1 MANGG
6 GAQDVQMGVQAAR
19 MNVGRALRR
28 WGGRALVPCLLALAL
43 PSAAQGV
50 PPAPADIVAVA
61 SAGEVLL
68 QWRAPANVAH
78 YELRYASGGGAF
90 GPWTRHGAPSTSATV
105 GGLAS
110 GVLYTFQLRAVNA
123 AGPGPSAQATATP
136 LGQPDFVPDFRLRTG
151 PALVYRAGS
160 PVETSLPRAFAAT
173 SYAVTPE
180 LPDGLSLNALSAV
193 VRGTPTRAQPR
204 SRYTLTAFDDDDD
217 EQTLPFTIEV
227 LEDTMPTFGEDLAD
241 QTYRVGSAVAVL
253 QLPMAAG
260 GDGDIVYE
268 LTPTLPAGLALD
280 AAGRTISG
288 TPTAVAPRKTFT
300 WTATDEDGDEA
311 ALAFSVEVEPDAM
324 PAFGAGVA
332 DQTFRVGTAVSLRLP
347 EAAGGDGALSYGLA
361 PALPRGLALDA
372 ASRTISGIPRAV
384 AARTTFTWTATDEDG
399 DEAALAFSVEVEPD
413 AMPAFGAGVA
423 DQTFRVGTAVSL
435 RLPEAAGG
443 DGALSYGLAPALP
456 RGLALDAASRTI
468 AGTPTAASPR
478 ATFTWTATDEDG
490 DEAALAF
497 SVEVEPDAMPA
508 FGAEVAD
515 QTYRVGTPVSLRL
528 PEAAGG
534 DGALSYG
541 LAPALPRGLALDA
554 ASRTIAGTPTAVSP
568 RATFTWTGTDEDGD
582 EAALAFSIEVEP
594 DAMPTFGGAG
604 VADQR
609 YRVSTAVVDLVLPR
623 ATSGDGELVY
633 GLTPALPPG
642 LALDS
647 ATRTISG
654 TPTARASR
662 AQYTWTATDEDGD
675 AATLAFAIEVGAAI
689 TVSIADASAPEGE
702 TLSFPVEIS
711 AAVPVPVTVSYR
723 TVDGSA
729 RAGEDFAGASGS
741 LVFAPGTTA
750 LRIDIA
756 VSSDPM
762 AEADETFTVV
772 LDDVVNA
779 ELGDAEA
786 TGTIADDD
794 MEAARGEALGT
805 ALGAFGRAFVA
816 DAVDTVSGRFQEGP
830 PTAPRASSGL
840 GVAVA
845 RFLSGQD
852 PRGSAIGGLAGQGA
866 GADAAAAGRPSIGG
880 SAFDSFG
887 SWTGASTGVPGGG
900 SFQMPFGGDAGER
913 GEWTLWA
920 KGATSRVSGEP
931 GFAVDGRIDTGY
943 VGVDARLPR
952 NTLVGIAVSRST
964 ADFDYQ
970 RPGVAAGEIELET
983 TTLLPYVHWTLCNG
997 LDLWAMAGAGG
1008 GEATLADEF
1017 GRTTTDTSVRLA
1029 AFGLRH
1035 ELAATETIGWAL
1047 KADAVSARFSA
1058 DALANEIVA
1067 ADADVERLRLMVE
1080 GRREWPRADQ
1090 ARLGAS
1096 FEFGARLDG
1105 GDGGSGVGAELGAAV
1120 DYRNMPL
1127 GLGLEARGR
1136 YLLAHAESDFED
1148 WGLSVALELDPGI
1161 QGSGA
1166 SLRLAPA
1173 WGRPDGGVES
1183 LWRADRMLN
1192 GHTALRRPDQRP
1204 ARLDMELGY
1213 GFAKSKRAGPLRFYG
1228 VVGGGSALSSHR
1240 LGVRTTSGK
1249 GLNWRV
1255 EVDRLQRFDGR
1266 ADHGILFSIGN
1277 APAAFMNAGRH
1288 GNGAAG
1294 W

>member
-1 MANGG
+1 MANGR
-6 GAQDVQMGVQAAR
+6 GAQDVRECAQDVRRHIQQVQRGAEAAR
-19 MNVGRALRR
+19 GSVGQALRR
-28 WGGRALVPCLLALAL
+28 WAGRALGLCLLALAL
-43 PSAAQGV
+43 PSAAQG
-50 PPAPADIVAVA
+50 APAAPAGLVAVA
-61 SAGEVLL
+61 GAGEVVLR
-68 QWRAPANVAH
+68 WRAPANVAY
-78 YELRYASGGGAF
+78 YELRYAVGGGTF
-90 GPWTRHGAPSTSATV
+90 GPWTRHDAPSTSVTV
-105 GGLAS
+105 GGLSS
-110 GVLYTFQLRAVNA
+110 GVLHTFQLRAVNA
-123 AGPGPSAQATATP
+123 AGAGPAAEATATP
-136 LGQPDFVPDFRLRTG
+136 RDVPDFVPDFGIRTG
-151 PALVYRAGS
+151 PALVYRVGS
-160 PVETSLPRAFAAT
+160 PVETSLPLAFAAT
-173 SYAVTPE
+173 SYAVAPA
-180 LPDGLSLNALSAV
+180 LPDGLSFNRLSAV

-217 EQTLPFTIEV
+217 QQTLPFTIEV
-227 LEDTMPTFGEDLAD
+227 LEDTMPTFGEDVAD
-241 QTYRVGSAVAVL
+241 QTYRVGSAVAAL
-253 QLPMAAG
+253 QLPMAAS
-260 GDGDIVYE
+260 GDGDIAYQ
-268 LTPTLPAGLALD
+268 LTPTLPA
-280 AAGRTISG
+280 
-288 TPTAVAPRKTFT
+288 
-300 WTATDEDGDEA
+300 
-311 ALAFSVEVEPDAM
+311 
-324 PAFGAGVA
+324 
-332 DQTFRVGTAVSLRLP
+332 
-347 EAAGGDGALSYGLA
+347 
-361 PALPRGLALDA
+361 
-372 ASRTISGIPRAV
+372 
-384 AARTTFTWTATDEDG
+384 
-399 DEAALAFSVEVEPD
+399 
-413 AMPAFGAGVA
+413 
-423 DQTFRVGTAVSL
+423 
-435 RLPEAAGG
+435 
-443 DGALSYGLAPALP
+443 
-456 RGLALDAASRTI
+456 GLALDAASRTI
-468 AGTPTAASPR
+468 AGTPTTVSPR
-478 ATFTWTATDEDG
+478 TTFTWTATDEDG
-490 DEAALAF
+490 DQATLVFAI
-497 SVEVEPDAMPA
+497 EVEADSMPA
-508 FGAEVAD
+508 FRAVVAD

-528 PEAAGG
+528 PEAVGG
-534 DGALSYG
+534 DGALSYS
-541 LAPALPRGLALDA
+541 LAPALPRGLALDVRRRTVAGTPSA
-554 ASRTIAGTPTAVSP
+554 ASR
-568 RATFTWTGTDEDGD
+568 RATYTWTATDEDGD
-582 EAALAFSIEVEP
+582 TATLRFAVAVEP

-609 YRVSTAVVDLVLPR
+609 YRVSTAVIDLVLPR

-647 ATRTISG
+647 ATRTIAG
-654 TPTARASR
+654 TPTAQASR

-675 AATLAFAIEVGAAI
+675 AATLTFAIEVGAAI
-689 TVSIADASAPEGE
+689 TVSIADAAAPEGE

-729 RAGEDFAGASGS
+729 RAGEDFAAASGS

-816 DAVDTVSGRFQEGP
+816 DAVDAVSGRFQEGP
-830 PTAPRASSGL
+830 PTAPRASAGL

-852 PRGSAIGGLAGQGA
+852 PRGSAMGGLAGQGA
-866 GADAAAAGRPSIGG
+866 GADAAAAGRPSFG
-880 SAFDSFG
+880 APALDSFG
-887 SWTGASTGVPGGG
+887 AWTSAATGLPGGG

-920 KGATSRVSGEP
+920 KGATSRVSAEP

-1047 KADAVSARFSA
+1047 KADAVTARFSA

-1080 GRREWPRADQ
+1080 GRREWPRTDRG
-1090 ARLGAS
+1090 RLGAS

-1192 GHTALRRPDQRP
+1192 GNTALRLPDQRP

-1213 GFAKSKRAGPLRFYG
+1213 GLAKSKRVGPLRFYG

-1277 APAAFMNAGRH
+1277 APAAFMNSGRH
-1288 GNGAAG
+1288 GDGAAG

>member
-1 MANGG
+1 MANGRS
-6 GAQDVQMGVQAAR
+6 AQDVRGCAQDVRGHIQQVQRGAEAAR
-19 MNVGRALRR
+19 GSVGQALRRLAGRAL
-28 WGGRALVPCLLALAL
+28 ASCLLALAL
-43 PSAAQGV
+43 PSAAQG
-50 PPAPADIVAVA
+50 APAAPAGLVAVA
-61 SAGEVLL
+61 GASEVVLR
-68 QWRAPANVAH
+68 WRAPANVAY
-78 YELRYASGGGAF
+78 YELRYAVGGDAF
-90 GPWTRHGAPSTSATV
+90 GPWTRHDAPSTSATV
-105 GGLAS
+105 GGLSS
-110 GVLYTFQLRAVNA
+110 GVLHTFQLRAVNA
-123 AGPGPSAQATATP
+123 AGAGPAAEATATP
-136 LGQPDFVPDFRLRTG
+136 RDVPDFVPDFGIRTG
-151 PALVYRAGS
+151 PALVYRVGS
-160 PVETSLPRAFAAT
+160 PVETSLPLAFAAT
-173 SYAVTPE
+173 SYAVAPA
-180 LPDGLSLNALSAV
+180 LPDGLSFNRLSAV

-217 EQTLPFTIEV
+217 QQTLPFTIEV
-227 LEDTMPTFGEDLAD
+227 LEDTMPIFGED
-241 QTYRVGSAVAVL
+241 
-253 QLPMAAG
+253 
-260 GDGDIVYE
+260 
-268 LTPTLPAGLALD
+268 
-280 AAGRTISG
+280 
-288 TPTAVAPRKTFT
+288 
-300 WTATDEDGDEA
+300 
-311 ALAFSVEVEPDAM
+311 
-324 PAFGAGVA
+324 
-332 DQTFRVGTAVSLRLP
+332 
-347 EAAGGDGALSYGLA
+347 
-361 PALPRGLALDA
+361 
-372 ASRTISGIPRAV
+372 
-384 AARTTFTWTATDEDG
+384 
-399 DEAALAFSVEVEPD
+399 
-413 AMPAFGAGVA
+413 
-423 DQTFRVGTAVSL
+423 
-435 RLPEAAGG
+435 
-443 DGALSYGLAPALP
+443 
-456 RGLALDAASRTI
+456 
-468 AGTPTAASPR
+468 
-478 ATFTWTATDEDG
+478 
-490 DEAALAF
+490 
-497 SVEVEPDAMPA
+497 
-508 FGAEVAD
+508 VAD
-515 QTYRVGTPVSLRL
+515 QTYRVDSAVAALQL
-528 PEAAGG
+528 PMATSG
-534 DGALSYG
+534 DGDIAYQLTPT
-541 LAPALPRGLALDA
+541 LPAGLALDA

-568 RATFTWTGTDEDGD
+568 RTTFTWTATDEDGD
-582 EAALAFSIEVEP
+582 QATLAFAIEVEADSMPAFRAVVADQTYRVGTPVSLRLPEAVGGDGALSYSLAPALPRGLALDARRRAVAGTPSAASRRTTYTWTATDEDGDTAMLRFAVAVEP

-609 YRVSTAVVDLVLPR
+609 YRVSTAVIDLVLPR

-633 GLTPALPPG
+633 DLTPALPPG

-647 ATRTISG
+647 ATRTIAG
-654 TPTARASR
+654 TPTAQASR

-689 TVSIADASAPEGE
+689 TVSIADAAAPEGE

-729 RAGEDFAGASGS
+729 RAGEDFAAASGS

-772 LDDVVNA
+772 LEDVVNA

-830 PTAPRASSGL
+830 PTAPRASAGL
-840 GVAVA
+840 GVAVV

-866 GADAAAAGRPSIGG
+866 GADAFARGPSIG
-880 SAFDSFG
+880 APALDSFG
-887 SWTGASTGVPGGG
+887 AWTGASTGLPGGG
-900 SFQMPFGGDAGER
+900 SFQMPFAGDAGER

-997 LDLWAMAGAGG
+997 LDLWAMAGGGG

-1058 DALANEIVA
+1058 DALPNEIVA
-1067 ADADVERLRLMVE
+1067 ADADVERLRFMVE
-1080 GRREWPRADQ
+1080 GRREWPRTDQ

-1148 WGLSVALELDPGI
+1148 WGLSVALELDPGM
-1161 QGSGA
+1161 QGNGA

-1173 WGRPDGGVES
+1173 WGRLGGGVES

-1192 GHTALRRPDQRP
+1192 GNSALRLPDQRP

-1213 GFAKSKRAGPLRFYG
+1213 GFAKSKGVGPLRFYG
-1228 VVGGGSALSSHR
+1228 IVGGASALSSHR

-1277 APAAFMNAGRH
+1277 APAAFMNSGRH
-1288 GNGAAG
+1288 GGGAAG

>member
-1 MANGG
+1 MANGRS
-6 GAQDVQMGVQAAR
+6 AQDVRECAQDVRRHIQQVQRGAEAAR
-19 MNVGRALRR
+19 GSVGQALRR
-28 WGGRALVPCLLALAL
+28 WAGRALGLCLLALAL
-43 PSAAQGV
+43 PSAAQG
-50 PPAPADIVAVA
+50 APAAPAGLVAVA
-61 SAGEVLL
+61 GAGEVVLR
-68 QWRAPANVAH
+68 WRAPANVAY
-78 YELRYASGGGAF
+78 YELRYAVGGGTF
-90 GPWTRHGAPSTSATV
+90 GPWTRHDAPSTSVTV
-105 GGLAS
+105 GGLSS
-110 GVLYTFQLRAVNA
+110 GVLHTFQLRAVNA
-123 AGPGPSAQATATP
+123 AGAGPAAEATATP
-136 LGQPDFVPDFRLRTG
+136 RDVPDFVPDFGIRTG
-151 PALVYRAGS
+151 PALVYRVGS
-160 PVETSLPRAFAAT
+160 PVETSLPLAFAAT
-173 SYAVTPE
+173 SYAVAPA
-180 LPDGLSLNALSAV
+180 LPDGLSFNRLSAV

-227 LEDTMPTFGEDLAD
+227 LEDAMPTFGESVAD
-241 QTYRVGSAVAVL
+241 QTYRVGSAVAAL
-253 QLPMAAG
+253 QLPTATS
-260 GDGDIVYE
+260 GDGDVAYQ

-280 AAGRTISG
+280 AASRAISG
-288 TPTAVAPRKTFT
+288 TPTAVSPRMTFT

-311 ALAFSVEVEPDAM
+311 TLAFSIEVEADSM
-324 PAFGAGVA
+324 PAF
-332 DQTFRVGTAVSLRLP
+332 
-347 EAAGGDGALSYGLA
+347 
-361 PALPRGLALDA
+361 
-372 ASRTISGIPRAV
+372 RAV
-384 AARTTFTWTATDEDG
+384 
-399 DEAALAFSVEVEPD
+399 
-413 AMPAFGAGVA
+413 
-423 DQTFRVGTAVSL
+423 
-435 RLPEAAGG
+435 
-443 DGALSYGLAPALP
+443 
-456 RGLALDAASRTI
+456 
-468 AGTPTAASPR
+468 
-478 ATFTWTATDEDG
+478 
-490 DEAALAF
+490 
-497 SVEVEPDAMPA
+497 
-508 FGAEVAD
+508 VAD

-528 PEAAGG
+528 PEAIGG
-534 DGALSYG
+534 DGALSYS
-541 LAPALPRGLALDA
+541 LAPALPRGLALDVRRRTVAGTPSA
-554 ASRTIAGTPTAVSP
+554 ASR
-568 RATFTWTGTDEDGD
+568 RATYTWTATDEDGD
-582 EAALAFSIEVEP
+582 TATLRFAVAVEP

-609 YRVSTAVVDLVLPR
+609 YRVSTAVIDLVLPR

-647 ATRTISG
+647 ATRAISG

-675 AATLAFAIEVGAAI
+675 AATLAFAIEVGAAV

-729 RAGEDFAGASGS
+729 RAGEDFAAASGS

-756 VSSDPM
+756 VSGDPM

-772 LDDVVNA
+772 LEDVVNA

-816 DAVDTVSGRFQEGP
+816 DAVDAVSGRFQEGP
-830 PTAPRASSGL
+830 PTAPRASAGL
-840 GVAVA
+840 GTAVA

-852 PRGSAIGGLAGQGA
+852 PRGLAIGGLAGQGA
-866 GADAAAAGRPSIGG
+866 GADAASAGRPSIGG

-887 SWTGASTGVPGGG
+887 ARTSASTGLPGGG
-900 SFQMPFGGDAGER
+900 SFQMPFAGDAGER

-1047 KADAVSARFSA
+1047 KADAVTARFSA

-1080 GRREWPRADQ
+1080 GRREWPRTDRG
-1090 ARLGAS
+1090 RLGAS

-1136 YLLAHAESDFED
+1136 YLLAHAESGFED

-1161 QGSGA
+1161 QGSGV

-1192 GHTALRRPDQRP
+1192 GNTALGLRDQRP

-1213 GFAKSKRAGPLRFYG
+1213 GFAKSKRVGPLRFYG

-1277 APAAFMNAGRH
+1277 APAAFMNSGRH
-1288 GNGAAG
+1288 GDEAAG

>member
-1 MANGG
+1 MANGR
-6 GAQDVQMGVQAAR
+6 GAQDVRECAQDVRGRAQEVQGSAQAAR
-19 MNVGRALRR
+19 GEVWRTLHRWRGRAL
-28 WGGRALVPCLLALAL
+28 GLCLLALAL
-43 PSAAQGV
+43 PAAAQG
-50 PPAPADIVAVA
+50 APAAPAGLVAVA
-61 SAGEVLL
+61 GAGEVVLR
-68 QWRAPANVAH
+68 WRAPANVAH
-78 YELRYASGGGAF
+78 YELRYAVGGDAF

-110 GVLYTFQLRAVNA
+110 GVLHTFQLRAVNA
-123 AGPGPSAQATATP
+123 AGAGPSAQATATP
-136 LGQPDFVPDFRLRTG
+136 LGIPDFAPDFGIRTG
-151 PALVYRAGS
+151 PALVYRVGS
-160 PVETSLPRAFAAT
+160 AVETSLPRAFAAT
-173 SYAVTPE
+173 SYAVAPT
-180 LPDGLSLNALSAV
+180 LPDGLSFNPLSAV

-204 SRYTLTAFDDDDD
+204 SRYVLTAFDDDDD
-217 EQTLPFTIEV
+217 QQALPFTIEV
-227 LEDTMPTFGEDLAD
+227 LEDTMPIFGEDVAD
-241 QTYRVGSAVAVL
+241 QTYRVGSAVAAL
-253 QLPMAAG
+253 QLPMATG
-260 GDGDIVYE
+260 GDGDIAYQ
-268 LTPTLPAGLALD
+268 LTPTLPAGLVLD
-280 AAGRTISG
+280 AVSRTISG
-288 TPTAVAPRKTFT
+288 TPTAMSP
-300 WTATDEDGDEA
+300 
-311 ALAFSVEVEPDAM
+311 
-324 PAFGAGVA
+324 
-332 DQTFRVGTAVSLRLP
+332 
-347 EAAGGDGALSYGLA
+347 
-361 PALPRGLALDA
+361 
-372 ASRTISGIPRAV
+372 
-384 AARTTFTWTATDEDG
+384 RTTFTWTATDEDG
-399 DEAALAFSVEVEPD
+399 DQATLAFAIEVEAD
-413 AMPAFGAGVA
+413 SMP
-423 DQTFRVGTAVSL
+423 TFRTV
-435 RLPEAAGG
+435 
-443 DGALSYGLAPALP
+443 
-456 RGLALDAASRTI
+456 
-468 AGTPTAASPR
+468 
-478 ATFTWTATDEDG
+478 
-490 DEAALAF
+490 
-497 SVEVEPDAMPA
+497 
-508 FGAEVAD
+508 VAD

-528 PEAAGG
+528 PEAVGG
-534 DGALSYG
+534 DGVLSYS
-541 LAPALPRGLALDA
+541 LAPPLPRGLALDVRR
-554 ASRTIAGTPTAVSP
+554 RTVAGTPSAESR
-568 RATFTWTGTDEDGD
+568 RATYTWTATDEDGD
-582 EAALAFSIEVEP
+582 TATLRFAVAVEP

-609 YRVSTAVVDLVLPR
+609 YRVSTAVIDLVLPR

-654 TPTARASR
+654 TPTARGSR

-689 TVSIADASAPEGE
+689 TVSIADAAAPEGE

-711 AAVPVPVTVSYR
+711 AAVPVPVTVSWR

-729 RAGEDFAGASGS
+729 RAGEDFAAASGS

-772 LDDVVNA
+772 LEDVVNA

-816 DAVDTVSGRFQEGP
+816 DAVDAVSGRFQEGP
-830 PTAPRASSGL
+830 PTAPRASAGL

-852 PRGSAIGGLAGQGA
+852 SRGLAIGGLARRGA
-866 GADAAAAGRPSIGG
+866 GADGASSGGPSFG
-880 SAFDSFG
+880 APALDSFG
-887 SWTGASTGVPGGG
+887 AWTGASTGLPGGG
-900 SFQMPFGGDAGER
+900 SFQMPFAGDAGER

-931 GFAVDGRIDTGY
+931 GFVVDGRIDTGY

-1047 KADAVSARFSA
+1047 KADAVTARFSA

-1080 GRREWPRADQ
+1080 GRREWPRTDRG
-1090 ARLGAS
+1090 RLGAS

-1148 WGLSVALELDPGI
+1148 WGLSVALELDPGM

-1173 WGRPDGGVES
+1173 WGRPEGGVES

-1192 GHTALRRPDQRP
+1192 GNSALRFPDQRP

-1213 GFAKSKRAGPLRFYG
+1213 GIAESRGAGPLRFYG

-1277 APAAFMNAGRH
+1277 APAAFMNSGRH
-1288 GNGAAG
+1288 GGGATG

>member
-1 MANGG
+1 MANGRS
-6 GAQDVQMGVQAAR
+6 AQDVQGGAQTAR
-19 MNVGRALRR
+19 GNVWRTLRRWAGRAL
-28 WGGRALVPCLLALAL
+28 GLCLLALAL
-43 PSAAQGV
+43 PSAAQG
-50 PPAPADIVAVA
+50 APAVPAELVAVA
-61 SAGEVLL
+61 GSGEVVLR
-68 QWRAPANVAH
+68 WRAPANVAY
-78 YELRYASGGGAF
+78 YELRYAVGGGAF
-90 GPWTRHGAPSTSATV
+90 GPWTRHDAPSTSATV
-105 GGLAS
+105 GDLVS
-110 GVLYTFQLRAVNA
+110 GVLHTFQLRAVNA
-123 AGPGPSAQATATP
+123 AGAGPAAEATATP
-136 LGQPDFVPDFRLRTG
+136 RDVPDFVPDFGIRTG
-151 PALVYRAGS
+151 PALVYRVGS
-160 PVETSLPRAFAAT
+160 PVETSLPLAFAAT
-173 SYAVTPE
+173 SYAVAPA
-180 LPDGLSLNALSAV
+180 LPDGLSFNRLSAV

-227 LEDTMPTFGEDLAD
+227 LEDAMPTFGEDVAD
-241 QTYRVGSAVAVL
+241 QTYRVGSAVAAL
-253 QLPMAAG
+253 QLPMATG
-260 GDGDIVYE
+260 GDGDIAYQ

-280 AAGRTISG
+280 VASRTIAG
-288 TPTAVAPRKTFT
+288 TPTAVSP
-300 WTATDEDGDEA
+300 
-311 ALAFSVEVEPDAM
+311 
-324 PAFGAGVA
+324 
-332 DQTFRVGTAVSLRLP
+332 
-347 EAAGGDGALSYGLA
+347 
-361 PALPRGLALDA
+361 
-372 ASRTISGIPRAV
+372 
-384 AARTTFTWTATDEDG
+384 RTTFTWTATDEDG
-399 DEAALAFSVEVEPD
+399 DEAVLAFAIEVEAD
-413 AMPAFGAGVA
+413 SMPAF
-423 DQTFRVGTAVSL
+423 RAV
-435 RLPEAAGG
+435 
-443 DGALSYGLAPALP
+443 
-456 RGLALDAASRTI
+456 
-468 AGTPTAASPR
+468 
-478 ATFTWTATDEDG
+478 
-490 DEAALAF
+490 
-497 SVEVEPDAMPA
+497 
-508 FGAEVAD
+508 VAD

-528 PEAAGG
+528 PEAVGG
-534 DGALSYG
+534 DGALSYS
-541 LAPALPRGLALDA
+541 LAPALPRGLALDVRRRTVAGTPSA
-554 ASRTIAGTPTAVSP
+554 ASR
-568 RATFTWTGTDEDGD
+568 RATYTWTATDEDGD
-582 EAALAFSIEVEP
+582 TATLRFAVAVEP

-609 YRVSTAVVDLVLPR
+609 YRVSTAVIDLVLPR

-647 ATRTISG
+647 ATRTIAG
-654 TPTARASR
+654 TPTAQASR

-675 AATLAFAIEVGAAI
+675 AATLTFAIEVGAAI
-689 TVSIADASAPEGE
+689 TVSIADAAAPEGE

-729 RAGEDFAGASGS
+729 RAGEDFAAASGS

-762 AEADETFTVV
+762 AEADETFTAV
-772 LDDVVNA
+772 LEDVVNA

-816 DAVDTVSGRFQEGP
+816 DAVDAVSGRFQEGP
-830 PTAPRASSGL
+830 PTAPRASAGL

-852 PRGSAIGGLAGQGA
+852 SRGSAIGGLAGQGA
-866 GADAAAAGRPSIGG
+866 GADAAAAGRPSFG
-880 SAFDSFG
+880 APALDSFG
-887 SWTGASTGVPGGG
+887 AWTSAATGLPGGG

-920 KGATSRVSGEP
+920 KGATSRVSAEP

-1008 GEATLADEF
+1008 GEATLADVF

-1080 GRREWPRADQ
+1080 GRREWPRTDQ

-1136 YLLAHAESDFED
+1136 YLLAHAESGFED

-1183 LWRADRMLN
+1183 FWRADRMLN
-1192 GHTALRRPDQRP
+1192 GNTALRFPDQRP

-1213 GFAKSKRAGPLRFYG
+1213 GIAESRGAGPLRFYG

-1240 LGVRTTSGK
+1240 LGVRTTSDK

-1277 APAAFMNAGRH
+1277 APAAFMNSGRH
-1288 GNGAAG
+1288 GDEAAG

>member
-1 MANGG
+1 MANGRG
-6 GAQDVQMGVQAAR
+6 AQEVRGCAQDVQGCAQDVRRHIQQVQRGAEAAR
-19 MNVGRALRR
+19 RSVGQALRRLAGRAL
-28 WGGRALVPCLLALAL
+28 GLCLLALAL

-50 PPAPADIVAVA
+50 PAAPANLVAVA
-61 SAGEVLL
+61 GAGEVVLR
-68 QWRAPANVAH
+68 WRAPANVAY
-78 YELRYASGGGAF
+78 YELRYAVGGGAF
-90 GPWTRHGAPSTSATV
+90 GPWTRHDAPSTSATV
-105 GGLAS
+105 GGLSS
-110 GVLYTFQLRAVNA
+110 GVVHTFQLRAVNA
-123 AGPGPSAQATATP
+123 AGAGPAAEATATP
-136 LGQPDFVPDFRLRTG
+136 RDVPDFVPDFGIRTG
-151 PALVYRAGS
+151 PALVYRVGS
-160 PVETSLPRAFAAT
+160 PVETSLPLAFAAT
-173 SYAVTPE
+173 SYAVAPA
-180 LPDGLSLNALSAV
+180 LPDGLSFNPLSAV

-217 EQTLPFTIEV
+217 QQTLPFTIEV
-227 LEDTMPTFGEDLAD
+227 LEDTMPTFGENVAD
-241 QTYRVGSAVAVL
+241 QTYRVGSAVAAL
-253 QLPMAAG
+253 QLPMATS
-260 GDGDIVYE
+260 GDGDIAYQ

-280 AAGRTISG
+280 AASRTITG
-288 TPTAVAPRKTFT
+288 TPTAVSPRMTFT
-300 WTATDEDGDEA
+300 WAATDEDGDQA
-311 ALAFSVEVEPDAM
+311 ALVFSIEVEADSM
-324 PAFGAGVA
+324 PAF
-332 DQTFRVGTAVSLRLP
+332 
-347 EAAGGDGALSYGLA
+347 
-361 PALPRGLALDA
+361 
-372 ASRTISGIPRAV
+372 RAV
-384 AARTTFTWTATDEDG
+384 
-399 DEAALAFSVEVEPD
+399 
-413 AMPAFGAGVA
+413 
-423 DQTFRVGTAVSL
+423 
-435 RLPEAAGG
+435 
-443 DGALSYGLAPALP
+443 
-456 RGLALDAASRTI
+456 
-468 AGTPTAASPR
+468 
-478 ATFTWTATDEDG
+478 
-490 DEAALAF
+490 
-497 SVEVEPDAMPA
+497 
-508 FGAEVAD
+508 VAD

-528 PEAAGG
+528 PEAVGG
-534 DGALSYG
+534 DGALSYS
-541 LAPALPRGLALDA
+541 LAPALPRGLALDVRRRTVAGTPSA
-554 ASRTIAGTPTAVSP
+554 ASR
-568 RATFTWTGTDEDGD
+568 RATYTWTATDEDGD
-582 EAALAFSIEVEP
+582 TATLRFAVAVEP
-594 DAMPTFGGAG
+594 DAMPTFGGAN

-609 YRVSTAVVDLVLPR
+609 YRVSTAVIDLVLPR

-647 ATRTISG
+647 ATRTIAG
-654 TPTARASR
+654 TPTAQASR

-689 TVSIADASAPEGE
+689 TVSIADAAAPEGE

-729 RAGEDFAGASGS
+729 RAGEDFAAASGS

-772 LDDVVNA
+772 LEDVVNA

-816 DAVDTVSGRFQEGP
+816 DAVDAVSGRFQEGP
-830 PTAPRASSGL
+830 PTAPRASAGL
-840 GVAVA
+840 ETAVA

-866 GADAAAAGRPSIGG
+866 GADATSAGGPSFG
-880 SAFDSFG
+880 APALDSFG
-887 SWTGASTGVPGGG
+887 AWTGASTGLPGGG
-900 SFQMPFGGDAGER
+900 SFRMPFAGDAGER

-931 GFAVDGRIDTGY
+931 GFVVDGRIDTGY

-1047 KADAVSARFSA
+1047 KADAVTARFSA
-1058 DALANEIVA
+1058 DALASEIVA

-1080 GRREWPRADQ
+1080 GRREWPRTDQ

-1136 YLLAHAESDFED
+1136 YLLAHAESGFED
-1148 WGLSVALELDPGI
+1148 WGLSVALELDPGM

-1173 WGRPDGGVES
+1173 WGRPEGGVES

-1192 GHTALRRPDQRP
+1192 GNSALRLPDQRP

-1213 GFAKSKRAGPLRFYG
+1213 GFAKSKGVGPLRFYG
-1228 VVGGGSALSSHR
+1228 IVGGGSALSSHR

-1266 ADHGILFSIGN
+1266 ADHGVLFSIGN
-1277 APAAFMNAGRH
+1277 APAAFMNSGRH
-1288 GNGAAG
+1288 GGGAAG

>member
-1 MANGG
+1 
-6 GAQDVQMGVQAAR
+6 
-19 MNVGRALRR
+19 
-28 WGGRALVPCLLALAL
+28 
-43 PSAAQGV
+43 
-50 PPAPADIVAVA
+50 
-61 SAGEVLL
+61 
-68 QWRAPANVAH
+68 
-78 YELRYASGGGAF
+78 
-90 GPWTRHGAPSTSATV
+90 
-105 GGLAS
+105 
-110 GVLYTFQLRAVNA
+110 
-123 AGPGPSAQATATP
+123 
-136 LGQPDFVPDFRLRTG
+136 
-151 PALVYRAGS
+151 
-160 PVETSLPRAFAAT
+160 
-173 SYAVTPE
+173 
-180 LPDGLSLNALSAV
+180 
-193 VRGTPTRAQPR
+193 
-204 SRYTLTAFDDDDD
+204 
-217 EQTLPFTIEV
+217 
-227 LEDTMPTFGEDLAD
+227 
-241 QTYRVGSAVAVL
+241 
-253 QLPMAAG
+253 
-260 GDGDIVYE
+260 
-268 LTPTLPAGLALD
+268 
-280 AAGRTISG
+280 
-288 TPTAVAPRKTFT
+288 
-300 WTATDEDGDEA
+300 
-311 ALAFSVEVEPDAM
+311 
-324 PAFGAGVA
+324 
-332 DQTFRVGTAVSLRLP
+332 
-347 EAAGGDGALSYGLA
+347 
-361 PALPRGLALDA
+361 
-372 ASRTISGIPRAV
+372 
-384 AARTTFTWTATDEDG
+384 
-399 DEAALAFSVEVEPD
+399 
-413 AMPAFGAGVA
+413 
-423 DQTFRVGTAVSL
+423 
-435 RLPEAAGG
+435 
-443 DGALSYGLAPALP
+443 
-456 RGLALDAASRTI
+456 
-468 AGTPTAASPR
+468 
-478 ATFTWTATDEDG
+478 
-490 DEAALAF
+490 
-497 SVEVEPDAMPA
+497 
-508 FGAEVAD
+508 
-515 QTYRVGTPVSLRL
+515 
-528 PEAAGG
+528 
-534 DGALSYG
+534 
-541 LAPALPRGLALDA
+541 
-554 ASRTIAGTPTAVSP
+554 
-568 RATFTWTGTDEDGD
+568 
-582 EAALAFSIEVEP
+582 
-594 DAMPTFGGAG
+594 MPTFGGAG

-609 YRVSTAVVDLVLPR
+609 YRVSTAVIDLVLPR

-647 ATRTISG
+647 ATRTIAG
-654 TPTARASR
+654 TPTAQASR

-675 AATLAFAIEVGAAI
+675 AATLTFAIEVGAAI
-689 TVSIADASAPEGE
+689 TVSIADAAAPEGE

-729 RAGEDFAGASGS
+729 RAGEDFAAASGS

-772 LDDVVNA
+772 LEDVVNA

-816 DAVDTVSGRFQEGP
+816 DAVDAVSGRFQEGP
-830 PTAPRASSGL
+830 PTAPRASAGL

-852 PRGSAIGGLAGQGA
+852 PRGSAMGGLAGQGA
-866 GADAAAAGRPSIGG
+866 GADAAAAGRPSFG
-880 SAFDSFG
+880 APALDSFG
-887 SWTGASTGVPGGG
+887 AWTSAATGLPGGG
-900 SFQMPFGGDAGER
+900 SFQMPFAGDAGER

-964 ADFDYQ
+964 ADLDYQ

-997 LDLWAMAGAGG
+997 LDLWAMAGGGG

-1080 GRREWPRADQ
+1080 GRREWPRTDQ
-1090 ARLGAS
+1090 GRLGAS

-1148 WGLSVALELDPGI
+1148 WGLSVALELDPGM

-1192 GHTALRRPDQRP
+1192 GNAALGLPDQRA

-1213 GFAKSKRAGPLRFYG
+1213 GFAKSKRVGPLRFYG
-1228 VVGGGSALSSHR
+1228 VVGGGRALSSHR

-1277 APAAFMNAGRH
+1277 APAAFMNSGRH
-1288 GNGAAG
+1288 GDEAAG

>member
-1 MANGG
+1 MANGRS
-6 GAQDVQMGVQAAR
+6 AQEVR
-19 MNVGRALRR
+19 GRAQEVQRSAQTARRNVWRTLRR
-28 WGGRALVPCLLALAL
+28 WAGKALAPCLLALAL
-43 PSAAQGV
+43 PAAAQG
-50 PPAPADIVAVA
+50 APAVPAGLVAVA
-61 SAGEVLL
+61 GAGEVVLR
-68 QWRAPANVAH
+68 WRAPANVAH
-78 YELRYASGGGAF
+78 YELRYAVGSGAF

-110 GVLYTFQLRAVNA
+110 GVLHTFQLRAVNA
-123 AGPGPSAQATATP
+123 AGAGPAAEATATP
-136 LGQPDFVPDFRLRTG
+136 LGIPDFAPDFGIRTG
-151 PALVYRAGS
+151 PALVYRVGS
-160 PVETSLPRAFAAT
+160 AVETSLPRAFAAT
-173 SYAVTPE
+173 SYTVAPE
-180 LPDGLSLNALSAV
+180 LPDGLSFNPLSAV

-204 SRYTLTAFDDDDD
+204 SRYVLTAFDDDDD
-217 EQTLPFTIEV
+217 KQALPFTIEV
-227 LEDTMPTFGEDLAD
+227 LEDTMPTFGEDVAD
-241 QTYRVGSAVAVL
+241 QTYRVGSAVAAL
-253 QLPMAAG
+253 QLPTATG
-260 GDGDIVYE
+260 GDGDVAYQ
-268 LTPTLPAGLALD
+268 LTPTLPA
-280 AAGRTISG
+280 
-288 TPTAVAPRKTFT
+288 
-300 WTATDEDGDEA
+300 
-311 ALAFSVEVEPDAM
+311 
-324 PAFGAGVA
+324 
-332 DQTFRVGTAVSLRLP
+332 
-347 EAAGGDGALSYGLA
+347 
-361 PALPRGLALDA
+361 
-372 ASRTISGIPRAV
+372 
-384 AARTTFTWTATDEDG
+384 
-399 DEAALAFSVEVEPD
+399 
-413 AMPAFGAGVA
+413 
-423 DQTFRVGTAVSL
+423 
-435 RLPEAAGG
+435 
-443 DGALSYGLAPALP
+443 
-456 RGLALDAASRTI
+456 
-468 AGTPTAASPR
+468 
-478 ATFTWTATDEDG
+478 
-490 DEAALAF
+490 
-497 SVEVEPDAMPA
+497 
-508 FGAEVAD
+508 
-515 QTYRVGTPVSLRL
+515 
-528 PEAAGG
+528 
-534 DGALSYG
+534 
-541 LAPALPRGLALDA
+541 GLALDA

-568 RATFTWTGTDEDGD
+568 RMTFTWIATDEDGD
-582 EAALAFSIEVEP
+582 QATLAFAIEVEADSMPAFRAVVADQTYRVGTPVSLRLPEAVGGDGALSYSLAPALPRGLALDVRRRTVAGTPSAASRRATYTWTATDEDGDTATLRFAVAVEP
-594 DAMPTFGGAG
+594 DAMPTFGGAN

-647 ATRTISG
+647 ATRTIAG
-654 TPTARASR
+654 IPTARASR
-662 AQYTWTATDEDGD
+662 AQYAWTATDEDGD

-689 TVSIADASAPEGE
+689 TVSIADAAAPEGE

-729 RAGEDFAGASGS
+729 RAGEDFAAASGS

-816 DAVDTVSGRFQEGP
+816 DAVDAVSGRFQEGP
-830 PTAPRASSGL
+830 PTAPRASAGL
-840 GVAVA
+840 GTAVA

-866 GADAAAAGRPSIGG
+866 GADAASSGGPSFG
-880 SAFDSFG
+880 APALDSF
-887 SWTGASTGVPGGG
+887 SAWTRASTGLPGGG

-920 KGATSRVSGEP
+920 KGATSRISGEP

-1080 GRREWPRADQ
+1080 GRREWPRTDQ

-1096 FEFGARLDG
+1096 FELGARLDG

-1148 WGLSVALELDPGI
+1148 WGLSVALELDPGM

-1192 GHTALRRPDQRP
+1192 GNSALRLPDQRP

-1213 GFAKSKRAGPLRFYG
+1213 GFAKSKGVGPLRFYG

-1277 APAAFMNAGRH
+1277 APAAFMNSGRH
-1288 GNGAAG
+1288 GSGAAG